1 MTTKI
6 SFMPHVQNV
15 SDGLAPILAI
25 DRKEAKPLHKQIYDG
40 YRSAIAERNLRA
52 GQQIPS
58 TRDLSRELKISR
70 IPVLTAYAQLLAEG
84 YFETRVGAG
93 TFVCSSLPDQP
104 LPRGES
110 NGHGRA
116 TASRAKSEMEAGARR
131 ISKRSQLMPKHEVEP
146 WLRGVGAFGLSQP
159 AYDQFPTQI
168 WSSLVTRH
176 SRGKGAHSLHYGGPM
191 GYEPLREAICVY
203 LRTARAVKCDPSQV
217 MIVSGSQQALEI
229 SSRVVLDPGDAA
241 WIEEPGYWLTRSV
254 LKGAGAK
261 MVPVPVDEEG
271 LNVAAGFRM
280 KRKARAAFVTPSHQY
295 PLGVTMSASRRMHLL
310 DWAQRAGSWVIEDD
324 YDSEYRFENMPIAS
338 LQGLDSHAR
347 VIYIGTFSKTLFP
360 SLRLGYVV
368 VPADLVERFVA
379 VRHALDLTPPY
390 LQQAVLNDF
399 MREGHFARHIR
410 KMRALYHE
418 RRTALVESLERE
430 FGRDME
436 IWGAQAGMHLVAELT
451 GDREWDDVA
460 LAGEVA
466 KKKVWLWPLSPAYIG
481 EKKRQGFILG
491 FGNVAAGEIAGAVK
505 VMRSV
510 VKGR

>member
-1 MTTKI
+1 MAQI
-6 SFMPHVQNV
+6 QQV
-15 SDGLAPILAI
+15 SNGLSPILAI
-25 DRKEAKPLHKQIYDG
+25 DRREAKPLHKQIYDG
-40 YRSAIAERNLRA
+40 YRAAIAVRSLRA

-104 LPRGES
+104 ARKEA
-110 NGHGRA
+110 NGGGR
-116 TASRAKSEMEAGARR
+116 TAEAKSGPRR

-146 WLRGVGAFGLSQP
+146 WFRGLGAFGLSQP

-168 WSSLVTRH
+168 WSSLMTRH
-176 SRGKGAHSLHYGGPM
+176 SRGKGAHSMHYGGPM
-191 GYEPLREAICVY
+191 GFEPLREAICVY
-203 LRTARAVKCDPSQV
+203 LRTARAVK
-217 MIVSGSQQALEI
+217 
-229 SSRVVLDPGDAA
+229 
-241 WIEEPGYWLTRSV
+241 WLTRSV

-271 LNVAAGFRM
+271 LNVAAGV
-280 KRKARAAFVTPSHQY
+280 KLGRKARAAFVTPSHQY

-310 DWAQRAGSWVIEDD
+310 DWAQQAGSWVIEDD

-360 SLRLGYVV
+360 ALRLGYVV

-379 VRHALDLTPPY
+379 VRYALDLTAPF

-418 RRTALVESLERE
+418 RRTALVESLEKEFDRE
-430 FGRDME
+430 ME
-436 IWGAQAGMHLVAELT
+436 IWGAQAGMHLVAELPEN
-451 GDREWDDVA
+451 REWDDVA
-460 LAGEVA
+460 IATA
-466 KKKVWLWPLSPAYIG
+466 AAAKKVWVWPLSPAYIG

-491 FGNVAAGEIAGAVK
+491 FGNVEVGQIPAAVR

-510 VKGR
+510 VRERK

>member
-1 MTTKI
+1 MAQI
-6 SFMPHVQNV
+6 PQV
-15 SDGLAPILAI
+15 SDGLSPILAI

-40 YRSAIAERNLRA
+40 YRAAIAVRSLRA

-93 TFVCSSLPDQP
+93 TFVCSSLPDQSA
-104 LPRGES
+104 RKEA
-110 NGHGRA
+110 NGSGRVA
-116 TASRAKSEMEAGARR
+116 AAKSAPRR

-146 WLRGVGAFGLSQP
+146 WFRGLGAFGLSQP

-168 WSSLVTRH
+168 WSSLMTRH
-176 SRGKGAHSLHYGGPM
+176 SRGRGAHSMHYGGPM
-191 GYEPLREAICVY
+191 GFEPLREAICVY

-229 SSRVVLDPGDAA
+229 SSRVVLDPGDSA

-254 LKGAGAK
+254 LKGTGAK

-271 LNVAAGFRM
+271 LNVAAGM
-280 KRKARAAFVTPSHQY
+280 KMRRKARAAFVTPSHQY

-310 DWAQRAGSWVIEDD
+310 DWAQQAGSWVIEDD

-338 LQGLDSHAR
+338 LQGLDCHAR

-360 SLRLGYVV
+360 ALRLGYVV

-379 VRHALDLTPPY
+379 VRYALDLTPPFS
-390 LQQAVLNDF
+390 QQAVLNDF

-410 KMRALYHE
+410 KMRALYHG
-418 RRTALVESLERE
+418 RRTTLVESIEKE
-430 FGRDME
+430 FDGEME
-436 IWGAQAGMHLVAELT
+436 IWGAQAGMHLVAELPE
-451 GDREWDDVA
+451 GRAWDDVA
-460 LAGEVA
+460 IA
-466 KKKVWLWPLSPAYIG
+466 KAAAAKKVWLWPLSPAYIG

-491 FGNVAAGEIAGAVK
+491 FGNVDAGQIPAAVR

-510 VKGR
+510 VGAR

>member
-1 MTTKI
+1 M

-15 SDGLAPILAI
+15 SNGVAPVLAI

-40 YRSAIAERNLRA
+40 YRAAIAVRSLRA

-93 TFVCSSLPDQP
+93 TFVCSSLPDQSA
-104 LPRGES
+104 RRDA
-110 NGHGRA
+110 NGGGRGRA
-116 TASRAKSEMEAGARR
+116 AAAASGPRR
-131 ISKRSQLMPKHEVEP
+131 ISKRAQLMPKHEIEP
-146 WLRGVGAFGLSQP
+146 WVRGVGAFGLSQP
-159 AYDQFPTQI
+159 AFDEFPTQI
-168 WSSLVTRH
+168 WSSIVTRH
-176 SRGKGAHSLHYGGPM
+176 SRASGASALHYGGPM
-191 GYEPLREAICVY
+191 GFEPLREAICVY

-229 SSRVVLDPGDAA
+229 SSRVVLDRGDAT

-261 MVPVPVDEEG
+261 MVPVPVDSEG
-271 LNVAAGFRM
+271 LNVAAGM
-280 KRKARAAFVTPSHQY
+280 KLRRKARAAFVTPSHQY

-310 DWAQRAGSWVIEDD
+310 DWAQRAGAWVIEDD

-338 LQGLDSHAR
+338 LQGLDSHSR

-368 VPADLVERFVA
+368 VPKDLVERFVA

-410 KMRALYHE
+410 KMRTLYHQ
-418 RRTALVESLERE
+418 RRTALVESLEKE
-430 FGRDME
+430 FGGELE
-436 IWGAQAGMHLVAELT
+436 IWGAHAGMHLVAELPEN
-451 GDREWDDVA
+451 RQWNDVELSTA
-460 LAGEVA
+460 AAA
-466 KKKVWLWPLSPAYIG
+466 KRLWLWPLSPAYIG
-481 EKKRQGFILG
+481 DKKRQGFILG
-491 FGNVAAGEIAGAVK
+491 FGNVAAGEIPLAVK
-505 VMRSV
+505 TMKSV
-510 VKGR
+510 VRAAK